1 MTDEQRHKNIA
12 LAGKH
17 YGKAYLLMTIAM
29 DNIDTGDIAVEKA
42 GYMRLRIK
50 QQAKRV
56 QQAYD
61 QFLGEFR
68 RYISKT
74 DGATILNDFD
84 YYAPKINE
92 LLDKE
97 KEK

>member
-1 MTDEQRHKNIA
+1 MATEQQMEHIA
-12 LAGKH
+12 HAGRE
-17 YGKAYLLMTIAM
+17 YSKAYLLMTIAM
-29 DNIDTGDIAVEKA
+29 DNIDSGDIAIEKA
-42 GYMRLRIK
+42 GYMRLRVK

-74 DGATILNDFD
+74 DGTTILDDFD

-92 LLDKE
+92 LLDKK